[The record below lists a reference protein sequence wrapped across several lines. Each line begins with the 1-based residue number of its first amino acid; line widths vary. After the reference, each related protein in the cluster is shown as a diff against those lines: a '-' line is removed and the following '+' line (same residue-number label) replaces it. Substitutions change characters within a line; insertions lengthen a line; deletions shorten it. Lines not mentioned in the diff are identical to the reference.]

1 MQNKTLYPTA
11 NINPFTPDSLSMRN
25 KKRSR
30 TTFLRE
36 SAGMNYSMPDISNN
50 NKDTTN
56 KNRRS
61 VASLFSNYVD
71 PNTTITCLD
80 DDISEVNQAPK
91 RLALQDS
98 NITRYEKEFVELA
111 SIGVGQFGLVYK
123 CLNRLDGCV
132 YAIKKS
138 IKPVAGS
145 VFE

>member
-1 MQNKTLYPTA
+1 
-11 NINPFTPDSLSMRN
+11 MRN
-25 KKRSR
+25 NKRSR

-36 SAGMNYSMPDISNN
+36 STGFNYSMPDISNN

-71 PNTTITCLD
+71 PETSLSCMD
-80 DDISEVNQAPK
+80 EDINEVNQAPK

-98 NITRYEKEFVELA
+98 NISRYEKEFVELA
-111 SIGVGQFGLVYK
+111 SIGVGEFGLVYK

-145 VFE
+145 IFE